1 MADPSLWSHEY
12 ASGESSST
20 FAFPSD
26 AQWVQAI
33 GPGTIV
39 LVMAGGVVFTR
50 HCVGGE
56 VYPGRFLSLTST
68 TCAYLVVGN
77 AGVLPPAVSPSGTAA
92 GVTVADVGGFF
103 TGTTAEAVLAEIGQS
118 LESALGVIPLP
129 PPATWSLLA
138 DGAPM
143 AVWSN
148 ATTTTPG
155 TYSDG
160 AKIGGSARWNN
171 DAAPAA
177 IVTKFDVPPDMDITA
192 NAVVHF
198 RVAKTGATNNAG
210 NTTTITAIAANQ
222 VDGALYDADTNF
234 GGVSSALLPAATAK
248 TIQNLTLTL
257 ALADLAAYP
266 ASVTLSAKPTA
277 GTLDTDDLVF
287 LDAYVV
293 YKKKLLTS

>member
-1 MADPSLWSHEY
+1 MSDPALWSHQY
-12 ASGESSST
+12 TSGQSSST

-26 AQWVQAI
+26 AQWFQAV
-33 GPGTIV
+33 GPGTVV
-39 LVMAGGVVFTR
+39 LEMAGGVTFTR
-50 HCVGGE
+50 TCVGGE
-56 VYPGRFLSLTST
+56 VYPGTYLSLTST
-68 TCAYLVVGN
+68 TCTYVVLGN
-77 AGVLPPAVSPSGTAA
+77 GPIPPAVSPSGTAA

>member
-1 MADPSLWSHEY
+1 MSDPVLWNHEY
-12 ASGESSST
+12 ASGESST
-20 FAFPSD
+20 DFAFPSD
-26 AQWVQAI
+26 AAWVQCV

-39 LVMAGGVVFTR
+39 LVENGGRSFTR
-50 HCVGGE
+50 HAVGGE
-56 VYPGRFLSLTST
+56 VYPGTYLSLTST
-68 TCAYLVVGN
+68 TCTYLVAGN
-77 AGVLPPAVSPSGTAA
+77 GPIPPAVAPSGTAA

-118 LESALGVIPLP
+118 LESALGVIPLAP
-129 PPATWSLLA
+129 PSTWSNLATGAPLVVFA
-138 DGAPM
+138 DG
-143 AVWSN
+143 
-148 ATTTTPG
+148 TTTVPG
-155 TYSDG
+155 SYSDG
-160 AKIGGSARWNN
+160 AKIGGAVRWNN

-177 IVTKFDVPPDMDITA
+177 VITKFDVPPDMDITE

-222 VDGALYDADTNF
+222 VDGALFDADTNF

>member
-1 MADPSLWSHEY
+1 MDGSLWSHEY
-12 ASGESSST
+12 TSGQSST
-20 FAFPSD
+20 DFAFPSD
-26 AQWVQAI
+26 AEWFQAV
-33 GPGTIV
+33 GPGTVV
-39 LVMAGGVVFTR
+39 LVMPGGVTFTR

-56 VYPGRFLSLTST
+56 VYPGTYESLTST
-68 TCAYLVVGN
+68 TCTYVVLGN
-77 AGVLPPAVSPSGTAA
+77 GPIPGVVPPTGTAA
-92 GVTVADVGGFF
+92 GVTVADAGSFF
-103 TGTTAEAVLAEIGQS
+103 TGTQVEAVLQEIGQS
-118 LESALGVIPLP
+118 LETAVGVIPLP

-143 AVWSN
+143 AVWAN
-148 ATTTTPG
+148 GATSTPG
-155 TYSDG
+155 TWSDG
-160 AKIGGSARWNN
+160 AKIGGAARWNN
-171 DAAPAA
+171 DATPAA

-222 VDGALYDADTNF
+222 VDGALYDADSDF

-257 ALADLAAYP
+257 ALANLAAYP

-293 YKKKLLTS
+293 YKKKLQTS